1 MTSRLLL
8 SLVAA
13 LGLSTA
19 LSTAAWAGSGRVPAA
34 DPAKPAEAKPAEAKP
49 AEIKTTETKI
59 PDAKRAPLPPPIVFF
74 VAKGDANACGS
85 GCGEWIAAEGTI
97 DTGAEDRLRALLRRL
112 GGRKLPIYFHS
123 PGGSVGSGLAIGR
136 LMRERG
142 LTAGVGW
149 TVPAG
154 CDPQQSREPACDKL
168 KRSGRDLVAVLDT
181 GRAMCNSSCVYALVG
196 AAVRDV
202 GAGIKL
208 GIHSSSISFS
218 LNRTDPSGHVTRTPA
233 HVAAGV
239 ERQALQ
245 GGYERIG
252 AYLREMGIA
261 PGLLTAA
268 REVANDHL
276 RFLTREE
283 IVAFGIDRR
292 EQVEGTW
299 WFVDKS
305 AGGSAVKVI
314 EAKVPEAGAFRR
326 TILRLTC
333 RNPLTLRLQYGRE
346 VGAEKASLPVRLRVT
361 AGGSNFPLGR
371 GVTVSQ
377 SDSRLPMEVYSADLP
392 ISVLGNGA
400 LVIEAAG
407 SSGPSPDP
415 TATDGPSRR
424 LTAQSMGPGLGEL
437 ARHCNAAPP
446 SDHEVPA
453 AYGRT

>member
-8 SLVAA
+8 CVVAA

-19 LSTAAWAGSGRVPAA
+19 VSTAAWAGSGRVPAA
-34 DPAKPAEAKPAEAKP
+34 DPAKPAEIKPA
-49 AEIKTTETKI
+49 ETKI
-59 PDAKRAPLPPPIVFF
+59 PDARKAPLPPPIMFF
-74 VAKGDANACGS
+74 VAKGDADACGP
-85 GCGEWIAAEGTI
+85 GCREWIAAEGTI
-97 DTGAEDRLRALLRRL
+97 DPGAEDRLRALLRRL
-112 GGRKLPIYFHS
+112 GSRKLPIYFHS

-154 CDPQQSREPACDKL
+154 CDAQVPREQACDTL
-168 KRSGRDLVAVLDT
+168 KRSGRELVAVLDS

-208 GIHSSSISFS
+208 GIHASSISFS
-218 LNRTDPSGHVTRTPA
+218 LKRTDSSGHVTRMPA

-292 EQVEGTW
+292 EQVEGMW

-314 EAKVPEAGAFRR
+314 EAKVPEAGAYRR

-333 RNPLTLRLQYGRE
+333 RNPLTVRLQYGRE
-346 VGAEKASLPVRLRVT
+346 VGAEKGSLPGRLRVA

-377 SDSRLPMEVYSADLP
+377 SDSKLPMEVYSADLP
-392 ISVLGNGA
+392 ISVLDRGA
-400 LVIEAAG
+400 LVIEAVD
-407 SSGPSPDP
+407 SSAPTPDP
-415 TATDGPSRR
+415 TAADRQSRR
-424 LTAQSMGPGLGEL
+424 LTAQSGGPGLGEL
-437 ARHCNAAPP
+437 ARHCNAPPIPDRAAPG
-446 SDHEVPA
+446 